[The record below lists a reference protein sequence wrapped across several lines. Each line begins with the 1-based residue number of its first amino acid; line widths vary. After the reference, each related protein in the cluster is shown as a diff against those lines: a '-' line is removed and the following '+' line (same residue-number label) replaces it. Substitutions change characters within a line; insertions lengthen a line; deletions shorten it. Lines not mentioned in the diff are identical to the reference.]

1 VPAEGAGRPE
11 REGSAMKRRSFLRNV
26 GGGVAASV
34 VARSAAGRP
43 AVSPNDKI
51 AVAMMGVRTRGK
63 SLTELFSSMPDVDI
77 RYICDADRNVVGPA
91 MEIAEKAQ
99 GRRPELIDDI
109 RRALDDQAVD
119 GVVIATPTHWHTPA
133 AVLACEA
140 GKDAYVEKPLSHNFR
155 EGRVLIETVK
165 RTKRVVQVGTQSRS
179 RPITQRFVEL
189 LQSGKI
195 GTVHMAKVA
204 NIEFRPDIGRKPDE
218 PVPEGVNY
226 DLWTGPAPMLPFNR
240 NRFHNTFKWHWN
252 YGTGELGNNGSHW
265 LDLCRWVLGVGLPT
279 EISGMGRKLAFDD
292 DKQTPDT
299 DNLTFNYPDKV
310 IAWEERLWTPYGFDG
325 SENTMVFYGTEG
337 MAHAGRWVGGR
348 YAFKIFDSKGKL
360 IRYEEEDVF
369 ETGIIPHIRNFLDC
383 MRSRETPMADVE
395 SQHISTAICH
405 LGNVVVRSG
414 RNIRFD
420 PETETIVGDEDA
432 SQYLKREYRDHWSSE
447 PFRRA

>member
-1 VPAEGAGRPE
+1 
-11 REGSAMKRRSFLRNV
+11 M
-26 GGGVAASV
+26 
-34 VARSAAGRP
+34 
-43 AVSPNDKI
+43 
-51 AVAMMGVRTRGK
+51 
-63 SLTELFSSMPDVDI
+63 
-77 RYICDADRNVVGPA
+77 
-91 MEIAEKAQ
+91 
-99 GRRPELIDDI
+99 LI
-109 RRALDDQAVD
+109 
-119 GVVIATPTHWHTPA
+119 P
-133 AVLACEA
+133 
-140 GKDAYVEKPLSHNFR
+140 
-155 EGRVLIETVK
+155 
-165 RTKRVVQVGTQSRS
+165 RS
-179 RPITQRFVEL
+179 RASSNTAITQRFVEL

-204 NIEFRPDIGRKPDE
+204 NIEFRPDIGRRPDE

-348 YAFKIFDSKGKL
+348 YAFKIFDPKG
-360 IRYEEEDVF
+360 RYLLAFGGQGGKAGNFWLPSGLFIARDRIYVADSYNQRVQVF
-369 ETGIIPHIRNFLDC
+369 QFL
-383 MRSRETPMADVE
+383 
-395 SQHISTAICH
+395 
-405 LGNVVVRSG
+405 GG
-414 RNIRFD
+414 
-420 PETETIVGDEDA
+420 G
-432 SQYLKREYRDHWSSE
+432 
-447 PFRRA
+447 